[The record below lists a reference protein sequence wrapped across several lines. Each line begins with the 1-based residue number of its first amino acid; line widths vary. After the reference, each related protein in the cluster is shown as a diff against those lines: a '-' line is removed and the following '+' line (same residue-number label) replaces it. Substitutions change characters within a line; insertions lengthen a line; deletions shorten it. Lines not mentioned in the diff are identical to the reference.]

1 MDAMTEAK
9 RAGRTATFLG
19 GFWCTGLLA
28 LYFINTQLLN
38 QRRFLLLPVFSL
50 LALYLVIGGA
60 IQWKT
65 GRGGN
70 QIQSDTAYAAGH
82 SHGPSN
88 PIYYPGRS
96 SVLEHGR
103 LGQVSPAAR

>member
-1 MDAMTEAK
+1 MTEAK

-65 GRGGN
+65 GRGG
-70 QIQSDTAYAAGH
+70 IKSKATRLTPLATAMVQVILFIILA
-82 SHGPSN
+82 
-88 PIYYPGRS
+88 
-96 SVLEHGR
+96 VL
-103 LGQVSPAAR
+103 QYWSMAD